1 MELFKPEFGLAFWMF
16 IAFLCLFLILAKWAW
31 PFIIKS
37 MEERAD
43 LIDKGVA
50 YAQEAKSH
58 LDNAKAEADKVL
70 AEAHVK
76 QNEILRDAERM
87 RNKLIDDAKG
97 EAAVEAK
104 KVTDAAQI
112 SLEQAR
118 KEAEKQLRT
127 EVGDLALQIAEKV
140 IRCNIAN
147 EEAQRAL
154 VDQYLKEVET
164 NNN

>member
-1 MELFKPEFGLAFWMF
+1 MELFTPEFGLVFWMF
-16 IAFLCLFLILAKWAW
+16 LAFVCLYFILAKWAW

-58 LDNAKAEADKVL
+58 LDNAKAEADKL
-70 AEAHVK
+70 IAEAR
-76 QNEILRDAERM
+76 NEQADILREASKM
-87 RNKLIDDAKG
+87 RNELIEKARG
-97 EAAVEAK
+97 EAADEAN
-104 KVTDAAQI
+104 KVSQAAQV

-118 KEAEKQLRT
+118 KEAEKQLRA

-140 IRCNIAN
+140 IRKNIASDD
-147 EEAQRAL
+147 AQRAL
-154 VDQYLKEVET
+154 VDQYLSEVET
-164 NNN
+164 KN

>member
-1 MELFKPEFGLAFWMF
+1 MELFTPEFGLVFWMF
-16 IAFLCLFLILAKWAW
+16 LAFVCLYFILAKWAW

-58 LDNAKAEADKVL
+58 LDNAKAEADKL
-70 AEAHVK
+70 IAEARD
-76 QNEILRDAERM
+76 QQADILREASKM
-87 RNKLIDDAKG
+87 RNELIEKARG
-97 EAAVEAK
+97 EAADEAN
-104 KVTDAAQI
+104 KVSQAAQV

-118 KEAEKQLRT
+118 KEAEKQLRA

-140 IRCNIAN
+140 IRKNIASDD
-147 EEAQRAL
+147 AQRAL
-154 VDQYLKEVET
+154 VDQYLSEVET
-164 NNN
+164 KN

>member
-1 MELFKPEFGLAFWMF
+1 MELFTPEFGLVFWMF
-16 IAFLCLFLILAKWAW
+16 LAFLCLYLILAKWAW
-31 PFIIKS
+31 PYIIKS

-58 LDNAKAEADKVL
+58 LDNAKAEADKLV
-70 AEAHVK
+70 AEARNK
-76 QNEILRDAERM
+76 QNEMLRDAERM
-87 RNKLIDDAKG
+87 RNQLIDDAKG

-104 KVTDAAQI
+104 KVTEAAQI

-118 KEAEKQLRT
+118 KEAERQLRT

-140 IRCNIAN
+140 IRRNIASDD
-147 EEAQRAL
+147 AQRAL
-154 VDQYLKEVET
+154 VDQYLNEVET
-164 NNN
+164 KN

>member
-1 MELFKPEFGLAFWMF
+1 MELFTPEFGLVFWMF
-16 IAFLCLFLILAKWAW
+16 VAFLCLYFILAKWAW
-31 PFIIKS
+31 PYIIKS

-58 LDNAKAEADKVL
+58 LDNAKAEADKL
-70 AEAHVK
+70 LTEAR
-76 QNEILRDAERM
+76 NEQADILREAAKM
-87 RNKLIDDAKG
+87 RNELIEKARGDAA
-97 EAAVEAK
+97 EEAK
-104 KVTDAAQI
+104 KVSQAAQV

-140 IRCNIAN
+140 IRKNIAN
-147 EEAQRAL
+147 DDAQRAL
-154 VDQYLKEVET
+154 VDQYLSEVET
-164 NNN
+164 KN

>member
-16 IAFLCLFLILAKWAW
+16 IAFLCLYCILAKWAW

-58 LDNAKAEADKVL
+58 LDNAKSEADKLL
-70 AEAHVK
+70 ADARG
-76 QNEILRDAERM
+76 QQAEILRDAAKM
-87 RNKLIDDAKG
+87 RNEIIEKARS

-104 KVTDAAQI
+104 KVSDAAQVSI
-112 SLEQAR
+112 EQAR
-118 KEAEKQLRT
+118 KESEKQLRL

-140 IRCNIAN
+140 IRRNIAN
-147 EEAQRAL
+147 DQAQKEL
-154 VDQYLKEVET
+154 VDKYLSEVET
-164 NNN
+164 KN

>member
-1 MELFKPEFGLAFWMF
+1 MELFTPEFGLIFWMF
-16 IAFLCLFLILAKWAW
+16 VAFLCLYFILAKWAW

-43 LIDKGVA
+43 MIDKGVA
-50 YAQEAKSH
+50 YAQEAKAQ
-58 LDNAKAEADKVL
+58 LDNAKSEADNLIAEARN
-70 AEAHVK
+70 K
-76 QNEILRDAERM
+76 QNEMLRDAERM
-87 RNKLIDDAKG
+87 RNQLIDDAKG

-104 KVTDAAQI
+104 KVTEAAQV

-140 IRCNIAN
+140 IRKNIAN
-147 EEAQRAL
+147 DDAQRAL
-154 VDQYLKEVET
+154 VDQYLSEIEAK
-164 NNN
+164 N

>member
-16 IAFLCLFLILAKWAW
+16 IAFLCLFGILAKWAW

-58 LDNAKAEADKVL
+58 LDNAKAEADKL
-70 AEAHVK
+70 IAEAHDK
-76 QNEILRDAERM
+76 QNEMLREAEKM
-87 RNKLIDDAKG
+87 RNQLIENARG

-104 KVTDAAQI
+104 KVTDAAQVSI
-112 SLEQAR
+112 EQSR
-118 KEAEKQLRT
+118 KESEHQLRQD
-127 EVGDLALQIAEKV
+127 VGAYALQIAEQV
-140 IRCNIAN
+140 IRRNMSDDK
-147 EEAQRAL
+147 AQREL
-154 VDQYLKEVET
+154 VKKLLTEVESS
-164 NNN
+164 N

>member
-1 MELFKPEFGLAFWMF
+1 MELFTPEFGLIFWMF
-16 IAFLCLFLILAKWAW
+16 VAFGCLYYVLAKWAW

-50 YAQEAKSH
+50 YAQEAKSQ
-58 LDNAKAEADKVL
+58 LDNAKAEADKLL
-70 AEAHVK
+70 AEAR
-76 QNEILRDAERM
+76 NEQADILREAAKM
-87 RNKLIDDAKG
+87 RNELIEKARGDAA
-97 EAAVEAK
+97 EEAK
-104 KVTDAAQI
+104 KVSQAAQV

-140 IRCNIAN
+140 IRRNIASDD
-147 EEAQRAL
+147 AQRAL
-154 VDQYLKEVET
+154 VDQYLSEVET
-164 NNN
+164 NN

>member
-1 MELFKPEFGLAFWMF
+1 MELFTPEFGLVFWMF
-16 IAFLCLFLILAKWAW
+16 LAFLCLYFILAKWAW
-31 PFIIKS
+31 PYIIKS

-58 LDNAKAEADKVL
+58 LDNAKAEADKLV
-70 AEAHVK
+70 AEARNK
-76 QNEILRDAERM
+76 QNEMLRDAERM
-87 RNKLIDDAKG
+87 RNQLIDDAKG

-104 KVTDAAQI
+104 KVTEAAQI

-118 KEAEKQLRT
+118 KEAERQLRT

-140 IRCNIAN
+140 IRRNIASDD
-147 EEAQRAL
+147 AQRAL
-154 VDQYLKEVET
+154 VDQYLNEVET
-164 NNN
+164 KN

>member
-1 MELFKPEFGLAFWMF
+1 MELFTPEFGLVFWMF
-16 IAFLCLFLILAKWAW
+16 VAFLCLYFILAKWAW

-58 LDNAKAEADKVL
+58 LDNAKAEADKL
-70 AEAHVK
+70 IDEAHNK
-76 QNEILRDAERM
+76 QNEMLREAEKM
-87 RNKLIDDAKG
+87 RNQLIENARG

-104 KVTDAAQI
+104 KVTEAAQVSI
-112 SLEQAR
+112 EQAR
-118 KEAEKQLRT
+118 KESEKQLRL

-140 IRCNIAN
+140 IRRNMASDD
-147 EEAQRAL
+147 AQRAL
-154 VDQYLKEVET
+154 VDQYLSEVET
-164 NNN
+164 NN

>member
-1 MELFKPEFGLAFWMF
+1 MELFKPEFGLVFWMF
-16 IAFLCLFLILAKWAW
+16 LAFACLYFILAKWVW

-37 MEERAD
+37 MDERAA

-50 YAQEAKSH
+50 YAQEAKSK
-58 LDNAKAEADKVL
+58 LDNAKRDADALV
-70 AEAHVK
+70 ADARK
-76 QNEILRDAERM
+76 QQADILRDA
-87 RNKLIDDAKG
+87 AKMKTEIIEQAKA

-104 KVTDAAQI
+104 KVTDAAQV

-140 IRCNIAN
+140 IRKNIAN
-147 EEAQRAL
+147 DDAQRAL
-154 VDQYLKEVET
+154 VDQYLSEVESK
-164 NNN
+164 N

>member
-1 MELFKPEFGLAFWMF
+1 MELFTPEFGLVFWMF
-16 IAFLCLFLILAKWAW
+16 VAFLCLYFILAKFAW

-50 YAQEAKSH
+50 YAQEAKSQ
-58 LDNAKAEADKVL
+58 LDNAKAEADKLL
-70 AEAHVK
+70 AEAR
-76 QNEILRDAERM
+76 NEQADILREAAKM
-87 RNKLIDDAKG
+87 RNELIEKARG
-97 EAAVEAK
+97 EAADEAK
-104 KVTDAAQI
+104 KVSQAAQV

-140 IRCNIAN
+140 IRKNIASDD
-147 EEAQRAL
+147 AQRAL
-154 VDQYLKEVET
+154 VDQYLSEVET
-164 NNN
+164 KN